1 MLALGEERGAAW
13 PSIVFGGAAAMAAVE
28 MGQTAEAVELADLLA
43 RIATGD
49 RAAFRRLYDL
59 QSSRL
64 YAAAMRI
71 TRQPMSASD
80 ATHDAFMQVWNNAG
94 RFQPERGP
102 AEAWLLGLVRYRALD
117 IARRRVREIPT
128 DEMPEVAD
136 DEPDALERLSGS
148 EDAAA
153 LGACLGQLP
162 EDRRRLLM
170 LAYVDGLS
178 QSQLAERENLPLGTV
193 KTWMRRSLQALR
205 QCLEGGA

>member
-13 PSIVFGGAAAMAAVE
+13 PSIVFGGAAAMAALD

-49 RAAFRRLYDL
+49 RAAFRRFFDL

-64 YAAAMRI
+64 YAAALRI
-71 TRQPMSASD
+71 TRQPTSASD

-136 DEPDALERLSGS
+136 EEPDALERLSGS
-148 EDAAA
+148 EDAVA

-162 EDRRRLLM
+162 ADRRRLLM

-178 QSQLAERENLPLGTV
+178 QSQLAEREKLPLGTV

-205 QCLEGGA
+205 ECLEGRA

>member
-1 MLALGEERGAAW
+1 MLALSEERGAAW
-13 PSIVFGGAAAMAAVE
+13 PSIVFGGAAAAAVAD

-71 TRQPMSASD
+71 TRQPTAAAD
-80 ATHDAFMQVWNNAG
+80 ATHDAFMQVWHNAA
-94 RFQPERGP
+94 RYRPERGP

-117 IARRRVREIPT
+117 IARRRVREEPS
-128 DEMPEVAD
+128 DALPELVD
-136 DEPDALERLSGS
+136 QEPDALARLAGS

-153 LGACLGQLP
+153 LGACLERLP
-162 EDRRRLLM
+162 EDRRRLLF

-178 QSQLAERENLPLGTV
+178 QSELAAREKLPLGTV

-205 QCLEGGA
+205 ECLEGGA